1 MSWRHLPAVL
11 SLSITVICVPH
22 PRVHACLGRV
32 CIRKLYTHRCV
43 YVRTYVRTYDKP
55 IFVSSVRRQTEKA
68 HAATHAG
75 VRLRAPSCVADMG
88 WLMEKLSPQR
98 KPPLRFS
105 SLSLLLC
112 LLFLLSLAVNR
123 GRSPSLFRV
132 YLMWIAPRTAVAR
145 DSVPPGRPGPI
156 RNFAGCIGRGS
167 ESWRRWHVWPVPG
180 SPLESLG
187 FRIAL
192 CVVDPSVIAT
202 STIGIQTGTFEREHL
217 QNREV

>member
-1 MSWRHLPAVL
+1 VANGETQPA
-11 SLSITVICVPH
+11 
-22 PRVHACLGRV
+22 
-32 CIRKLYTHRCV
+32 
-43 YVRTYVRTYDKP
+43 
-55 IFVSSVRRQTEKA
+55 TETA
-68 HAATHAG
+68 VTF
-75 VRLRAPSCVADMG
+75 L
-88 WLMEKLSPQR
+88 
-98 KPPLRFS
+98 F
-105 SLSLLLC
+105 SLLSSRSC
-112 LLFLLSLAVNR
+112 LSLAGNR

-167 ESWRRWHVWPVPG
+167 ESWRRWHVWPVAG

-202 STIGIQTGTFEREHL
+202 STIGIQTGMGGCICKIGKYKAEGYSRIVRRQCAL
-217 QNREV
+217 SLNDSNDSNISLLS